1 MHPAGQT
8 AAIGP
13 GERLV
18 TLVLCDASGA
28 LLGELDPF
36 LCRPQHWP
44 EMEDVVATA
53 RSDFGLE
60 VTVLRM
66 LSTEAPYAGGAVSYL
81 AQLTAGSRST
91 PLPPVGAERQR
102 AVDSDPTHRL
112 WWAEPGWLDEV
123 GDWVDDA
130 LSRHGRSRT
139 GRLHQRRTWNLSCV
153 LTAPTTSGTVWIKA
167 GPPFLADEGGI
178 IARVA
183 NAAPDLPPRVIAHDR
198 ERRAVLMEHVPGEDQ
213 WGLADDAVIETMLRR
228 WVRVQAVLSD
238 DVEHCLSVGAADGRT
253 VQIVTEVRHTLDRAP
268 DRSALSTHELVDLEE
283 LVADLPRL
291 LAEIDAC
298 GLPDTLVHGDLHPGN
313 WRRGG
318 ANLTLLDWGGSRIGN
333 PALDLRAFVERISD
347 AGQQERARSVWAD
360 AWRRQVPGCDPA
372 RAVELIE
379 PVAQLCAATAYQHVL
394 DHIEQAERPY
404 HALDP
409 DERLRAALAAGG

>member
-13 GERLV
+13 GQRLV

-28 LLGELDPF
+28 MLGELDPF

-44 EMEDVVATA
+44 EMEEVVATA

-81 AQLTAGSRST
+81 AQLTAGSRLT
-91 PLPPVGAERQR
+91 PLPPVGAEQR
-102 AVDSDPTHRL
+102 GAVDSDPTHRP
-112 WWAEPGWLDEV
+112 WWAEPGWLHEV
-123 GDWVDDA
+123 EDWVDDA
-130 LSRHGRSRT
+130 LCGHGRSRT
-139 GRLHQRRTWNLSCV
+139 GRLHQRRTWNLSCI
-153 LTAPTTSGTVWIKA
+153 LTSPTTSGTVWIKA
-167 GPPFLADEGGI
+167 VPPFLA
-178 IARVA
+178 
-183 NAAPDLPPRVIAHDR
+183 
-198 ERRAVLMEHVPGEDQ
+198 
-213 WGLADDAVIETMLRR
+213 
-228 WVRVQAVLSD
+228 D

-253 VQIVTEVRHTLDRAP
+253 GQIVTEVRHTLDRAR
-268 DRSALSTHELVDLEE
+268 DLGALSTHELAGLEE
-283 LVADLPRL
+283 LAADLPRL

-313 WRRGG
+313 WRRDG

-360 AWRRQVPGCDPA
+360 AWRRQVHGCDPA

-394 DHIEQAERPY
+394 DHIEQTEQPY

-409 DERLRAALAAGG
+409 DERLRAALAACG